1 MFDFITGW
9 IEQGGLLAVG
19 FLMVL
24 ENVFPP
30 IPSELIMP
38 LAGFL
43 AAQGSMSL
51 VAVVLVGAV
60 GSVLGTLF
68 WYGLARAWGRD
79 RFLGFIDRHGVWLT
93 LDRAE
98 AERAMAWFDRWGPV
112 AVLVGRMIPT
122 VRTLI
127 AVPAGLAG
135 MSLWSFVLYAT
146 VSGIAWTGLLAGAGY
161 LLEDQY
167 DRVEHWLNPVTT
179 VVVVAVVA
187 LYLIRLARGLMRRRQ
202 GRGGEGSP

>member
-19 FLMVL
+19 FLMIL

-43 AAQGSMSL
+43 AAQGSMNI
-51 VAVVLVGAV
+51 VAVVLVGTL
-60 GSVLGTLF
+60 GSVLGTLI
-68 WYGLARAWGRD
+68 WYGLARAWGQD
-79 RFLGFIDRHGVWLT
+79 RFLRFIDRHGVWLT
-93 LDRAE
+93 LSREE
-98 AERAMAWFDRWGPV
+98 AESAMHWFDRWGPV

-146 VSGIAWTGLLAGAGY
+146 VSGVVWTGLLAGAGY
-161 LLEDQY
+161 LLQDQY
-167 DRVEHWLNPVTT
+167 ERVEHWLNPVTT
-179 VVVVAVVA
+179 AIVVLIVA
-187 LYLIRLARGLMRRRQ
+187 LYLYRLVRGLMKRRTN
-202 GRGGEGSP
+202 S